1 MSDQVNETKHEFT
14 PEPNQ
19 ILKPESP
26 KLNIIFWTL
35 SVISWLLL
43 IVTGWISIKWLHDE
57 DYYVIWTIFVERNYE
72 KYYYL
77 PFQMHVALTYIA
89 FIFSLVIILFGFVL
103 YFIRTFIS
111 KNEYIIKGML
121 GPVTQFH
128 FFPLLFASGL
138 FIIGESHNNMI
149 DFQEHEKKMHMAGLI
164 LSILGLISLIF
175 IYIKTN
181 LDGCTWWE
189 ILLLKKGTY
198 SCLIVL
204 IWYYL
209 CYVIYYVHLAHNENE
224 TFEEKWNW
232 KRGCGIFFSV
242 VFGLGTLV
250 FSFIFKDV
258 IASFMNMIIY
268 TGLVV
273 YYYKIPN
280 YYRKLKYLNKNA
292 DGGVDIAILFLSLV
306 NFCLLLIIFRKDCFE
321 S

>member
-1 MSDQVNETKHEFT
+1 MSNQVNETKYNFNDEH
-14 PEPNQ
+14 NQ
-19 ILKPESP
+19 IQKPETP
-26 KLNIIFWTL
+26 KMNTIFWIL

-57 DYYVIWTIFVERNYE
+57 DYYVIWTIFVERNFE

-77 PFQMHVALTYIA
+77 PFQMHVALAYIA

-111 KNEYIIKGML
+111 KNENIIKGML
-121 GPVTQFH
+121 GLISKFH
-128 FFPLLFASGL
+128 FIPLLFASSL
-138 FIIGESHNNMI
+138 FIIGECYNNKI
-149 DFQEHEKKMHMAGLI
+149 DFSKHEKEMHIAGLI
-164 LSILGLISLIF
+164 FSILGLISSIF
-175 IYIKTN
+175 IYIKTDLN
-181 LDGCTWWE
+181 GCKWWE
-189 ILLLKKGTY
+189 ILLLKKGAY
-198 SCLIVL
+198 SCLIIL
-204 IWYYL
+204 MWYYF
-209 CYVIYYVHLAHNENE
+209 CYVIYHVHSSNNEDE

-242 VFGLGTLV
+242 FFGLGTLV

-280 YYRKLKYLNKNA
+280 YFRKLKYLNKNA

-306 NFCLLLIIFRKDCFE
+306 NCCILLTIFRKDCFK